1 MRRADTWLLDKPL
14 NCEAVIVLTIFAGIY
29 VQAVVVIEL
38 ISFDDIFAKSVVL
51 MPSNN
56 NYINISYIQGVCKK
70 YLLTSTLFVYSI
82 SMYFFLFIFH
92 INISSNRVKK
102 KTEAMT

>member
-51 MPSNN
+51 MPSNK

-70 YLLTSTLFVYSI
+70 YLLTLTLFVYPCI
-82 SMYFFLFIFH
+82 FFYLFFI
-92 INISSNRVKK
+92 
-102 KTEAMT
+102 